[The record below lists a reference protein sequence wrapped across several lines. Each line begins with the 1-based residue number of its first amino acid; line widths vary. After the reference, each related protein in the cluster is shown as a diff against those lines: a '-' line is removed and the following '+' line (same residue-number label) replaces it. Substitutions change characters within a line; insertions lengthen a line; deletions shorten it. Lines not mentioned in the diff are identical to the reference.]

1 MKTHFLAGAV
11 VAGLMALGNSAHA
24 VPIAAG
30 SALSLNGSDSFTS
43 TSVTFTNPANIG
55 GESASFTALTNCAGC
70 VTMIGTT
77 FTTASPPATLYTAT
91 EGPITTSLDV
101 TSALFTFVGG
111 ALPNL
116 TITGAGT
123 LNLTG
128 FDPTPGNYIITTQ
141 GPTGVSVTFSVTSI
155 ASAVPEPASLA
166 ILGSALAGLGLFGRK
181 RRKAGEK
188 KQTL

>member
-55 GESASFTALTNCAGC
+55 GETGSFTALTNCSGC
-70 VTMIGTT
+70 VTMIGSP
-77 FTTASPPATLYTAT
+77 FTAASPPATLYTAT
-91 EGPITTSLDV
+91 EGAVSTSLDV
-101 TSALFTFVGG
+101 TSAAFTFVGG

-116 TITGAGT
+116 TVTGVGT
-123 LNLTG
+123 LTLTG
-128 FDPTPGNYIITTQ
+128 FDPTPGNYIVTTQ

-166 ILGSALAGLGLFGRK
+166 ILGSALAGLGLLGRK
-181 RRKAGEK
+181 RRKAG
-188 KQTL
+188 

>member
-1 MKTHFLAGAV
+1 MKTQFLAGAV
-11 VAGLMALGNSAHA
+11 VAGLMAVGNPAHA

-30 SALSLNGSDSFTS
+30 SALSLNGSD
-43 TSVTFTNPANIG
+43 TFTATSITFSNPANIG
-55 GESASFTALTNCAGC
+55 GETGSFTALTNCTGC
-70 VTMIGTT
+70 VTMIGT
-77 FTTASPPATLYTAT
+77 FTAASPPATLYTAT
-91 EGPITTSLDV
+91 EGAISTSLNA
-101 TSALFTFVGG
+101 TSAAFTFVGG

-128 FDPTPGNYIITTQ
+128 FDPTPGNYIVTTQ

-166 ILGSALAGLGLFGRK
+166 ILGSALAGLGLF
-181 RRKAGEK
+181 RRRRRTAA
-188 KQTL
+188 